1 MIFTSLLLKSVPSL
15 LYLIRIQFHFLK
27 LLSPKIL
34 ESSWLLFFSDI
45 SHSKYISKFYQLYFC
60 SVSISN
66 HFSSLPLPPFWFK
79 LPLLHTWIM
88 TLTLPNL
95 PAFTLFSLQC
105 IPLTATWWSLITRE
119 WLCHSSIQ
127 NRFAAAHLHQSMGQH
142 VYTIPARPLGLN
154 LLFLKLLSFPS
165 YHSTHPVYLL
175 VLKQSKQYP
184 SSGFLPFLLL
194 SWKNFPQI
202 SVWLFFLFQVIA

>member
-1 MIFTSLLLKSVPSL
+1 MTSVFLWYFALQIHQQILSALLLQCIHIESLLIAATATI
-15 LYLIRIQFHFLK
+15 LIQITITSHLDY
-27 LLSPKIL
+27 
-34 ESSWLLFFSDI
+34 DI
-45 SHSKYISKFYQLYFC
+45 
-60 SVSISN
+60 
-66 HFSSLPLPPFWFK
+66 
-79 LPLLHTWIM
+79 
-88 TLTLPNL
+88 TLPNL

-127 NRFAAAHLHQSMGQH
+127 NHFAAAHLHQSMGQH